1 MKRRLAVIGALAT
14 LTSGCSMVLVDGPPG
29 YIPANDPVPVGACTT
44 ERIIP
49 LVDAVGAV
57 AGVATALTNSDGNAV
72 RFGAVAGGALGFSS
86 YTGFRRVGA
95 CRKRMSPASQGAGLG
110 SPASTVPGV
119 PPLPAWSDAGML
131 PGGLIALPRHLQP
144 VQATPRLR
152 PDPAF
157 LTVPWPRV
165 SPSAAPPRRSDRG
178 GGR

>member
-49 LVDAVGAV
+49 LVDAVGSV

-72 RFGAVAGGALGFSS
+72 RFGAVAGAALGFSS

-95 CRKRMSPASQGAGLG
+95 CRKRVSPASQGAGLA
-110 SPASTVPGV
+110 SPASMFPGV
-119 PPLPAWSDAGML
+119 PSLLARPEPGMVPGALAVPQLLQPLPAT
-131 PGGLIALPRHLQP
+131 PG
-144 VQATPRLR
+144 LR

-165 SPSAAPPRRSDRG
+165 SPSAAPPRRSDPG
-178 GGR
+178 GNR

>member
-95 CRKRMSPASQGAGLG
+95 CRKRVSPASQGAGLA
-110 SPASTVPGV
+110 SPASTFLGV
-119 PPLPAWSDAGML
+119 PPLLAPPEPGVL
-131 PGGLIALPRHLQP
+131 PGELAVPRLLQP
-144 VQATPRLR
+144 FPATPRLR

-165 SPSAAPPRRSDRG
+165 SPPAAPPRRSDPG